1 MLLFADCVLSWRQ
14 QALDSWVLCPKAENS
29 AFQTQVPQPF
39 NTAKVHKKTH
49 RVVAQRPTELD
60 VMHSSMDRGNSEV
73 LRAALLFAG
82 GHQA

>member
-1 MLLFADCVLSWRQ
+1 MQTVFSHGDSRLWTAGSSVPRQ
-14 QALDSWVLCPKAENS
+14 KTQPSKPK
-29 AFQTQVPQPF
+29 VPQPF
-39 NTAKVHKKTH
+39 NTAKVPKKTH